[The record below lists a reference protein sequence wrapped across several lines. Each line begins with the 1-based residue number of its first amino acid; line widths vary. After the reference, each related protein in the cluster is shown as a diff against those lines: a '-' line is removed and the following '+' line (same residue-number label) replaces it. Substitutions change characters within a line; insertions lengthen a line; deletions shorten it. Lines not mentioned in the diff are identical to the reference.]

1 MFRDLVWERG
11 SPLRGAAAGLLM
23 GFGATLILTQ
33 FGVVAL
39 SGATLLV
46 GIILGAIVGAARGW
60 IGTPYR
66 VTGEAPGPSGAPL
79 PPPPPPPP

>member
-1 MFRDLVWERG
+1 MLRDIVWERG
-11 SPLRGAAAGLLM
+11 NPLRGAAAGLLL

-46 GIILGAIVGAARGW
+46 GMLLGLIVGAARAW

-66 VTGEAPGPSGAPL
+66 VTGETGAAPGPPPGA
-79 PPPPPPPP
+79 PPPPPP